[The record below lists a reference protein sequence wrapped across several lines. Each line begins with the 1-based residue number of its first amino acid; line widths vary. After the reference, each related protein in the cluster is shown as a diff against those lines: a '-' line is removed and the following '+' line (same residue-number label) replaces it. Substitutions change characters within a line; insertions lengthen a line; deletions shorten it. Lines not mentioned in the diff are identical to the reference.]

1 LLRRFGDVVGPD
13 IPTLMIL
20 VLHANITD
28 QMAELE
34 DIIVIYQTYSHVDQY
49 EFSSEAAELLQRT
62 FAGEIKPKT

>member
-1 LLRRFGDVVGPD
+1 
-13 IPTLMIL
+13 MIL